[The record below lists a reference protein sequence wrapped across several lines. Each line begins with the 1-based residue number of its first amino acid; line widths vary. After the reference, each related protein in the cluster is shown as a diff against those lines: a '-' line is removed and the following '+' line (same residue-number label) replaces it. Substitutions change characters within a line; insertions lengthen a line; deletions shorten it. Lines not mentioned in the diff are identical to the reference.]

1 MNAPF
6 HQNLELTPEEALR
19 QLELM
24 MSGLARLEE
33 GSNEELTSN
42 KPQPDQ
48 GSMIERLTE
57 DIRDLVLS
65 VLKLDQ
71 ADFSPT
77 MPLMDYGLDSIAAT
91 EIGNLFTSRFNIAI
105 PPTVFFEFQ
114 DLQSFVNYLMENYQ
128 TELKAI
134 YPEVAIEAASPMAA
148 PVAAASVEAET
159 TTAEPSI
166 VEPPKAEPQQQ
177 ANAAVIVPIGRTT
190 KPVEAP
196 QVPLIDG
203 PVSIE
208 NLWEMSEAEPA
219 VVNGAPSA
227 RMQSVRPAAVPRA
240 EIKRIDP
247 HSEVRQP
254 SREFLDAMKSYAD
267 QALVHTISRANKRKL
282 EYATYGEGPPLLM
295 LGGLLMHY
303 SVMWLTNMKALG
315 EHHKLIMFHMPGCGG
330 LDLYEGLNLKT
341 IAEDIADV
349 LDAQGITQPL
359 PVFGCSFGG
368 VMAQAFA
375 TAYPERCSALAMAVS
390 TPFAEGASNFQLLMK
405 ELQVSSRFMELNR
418 GWPMAR
424 LPAYEKV
431 IEGFDFRPQLRKLDI
446 PSLIVA
452 GGKDR
457 YTTPEFSRM
466 MAENLKGSRL
476 VEFPD
481 AGHLLTFS
489 HHEEFN
495 PMLVEFLASVPP
507 REAVIPARKKA
518 SVFLPATQDTLDVTR
533 SYVENGQQGHCVML
547 SEHSA
552 QLALTLNAL
561 CNQNKAE
568 ETTYRSYFVPS
579 LDEAVDAAFRLVR
592 HHERN
597 RNPKSAGRILVVDA
611 SQHWINYFNPLR
623 RSQAEALV
631 PDVQVVADLQ
641 QAKQL
646 LQQHEFVA
654 AALVAGHG
662 TPVTAGEEFIGAL
675 KNSKA
680 LSILV
685 EMNDHDC
692 EPEQWLSRRISQHP
706 DLIVFGEAISGFQAP
721 VGAMLVNQTVNNP
734 WLMTPS
740 EGYVRQPMA
749 SFGLTVKL
757 AFEYLSLQA
766 ADVLTPRQHQTLRQ
780 IAVDQALTYDI
791 HSTYGNVGY
800 AKVAN
805 MHGYDARFSEGYGL
819 RSQISRKGERTR
831 EIIDCLANVGSA
843 PRGLNPQDIVD
854 NVLAVHRPQHD
865 YWQDLAKLLQEKTG
879 LLHTLPASSQTT
891 AIEAALTLAHL
902 AAPERRKALCFS
914 GAAGFSML
922 SANSAMDTVFDLFRK
937 PFQPLYPHTV
947 FIDPASPNAAQE
959 LEKELLSGELAFVWV
974 ETIQVEG
981 NAVRPL
987 PQHLIDLVNR
997 HHAAGGYLV
1006 AVDETQTNLGTGKF
1020 LHSEGLVDS
1029 PDIITLAMGL
1039 TDSLFP
1045 VGAVLAAEHVIQA
1058 ARKTNTSRVRELM
1071 ERSANQL
1078 SAHIAL
1084 NALQQIEAGG
1094 LMLQAEETGAYLKD
1108 ELLKLAGEFPLIR
1121 DVRGEGLILG
1131 VEFNLDGYDAF
1142 VQQSFGYFLWGA
1154 MLRDEEFGVAVVVCP
1169 IHNRNIRVMPPL
1181 TITREEADIIVA
1193 NLRRRMQ
1200 EGVEQILENCAAYAL
1215 ERGDHRLAEF
1225 LSSIARKSHE

>member
-6 HQNLELTPEEALR
+6 LQNLDLTPEEALR

-24 MSGLARLEE
+24 MSGPTGLEE
-33 GSNEELTSN
+33 GLNQELANIT
-42 KPQPDQ
+42 PQKVQ
-48 GSMIERLTE
+48 GSMLERLAE

-77 MPLMDYGLDSIAAT
+77 TPLMDYGLDSIAAT
-91 EIGNLFTSRFNIAI
+91 EIGNLFTSRFNIVI

-114 DLQSFVNYLMENYQ
+114 DLQSFVNYLVDNYQ
-128 TELKAI
+128 AELKTL
-134 YPEVAIEAASPMAA
+134 YPDSPIEAHRSVAEPMAA
-148 PVAAASVEAET
+148 AQVQVQSSVE
-159 TTAEPSI
+159 EPSG
-166 VEPPKAEPQQQ
+166 VELAKTESLPQ
-177 ANAAVIVPIGRTT
+177 ANAAVIVPIGRTN
-190 KPVEAP
+190 KPQEAP
-196 QVPLIDG
+196 PATPAEG
-203 PVSIE
+203 PMSIE

-219 VVNGAPSA
+219 VVNGAPP
-227 RMQSVRPAAVPRA
+227 VRPQSIRPTAVPKA
-240 EIKRIDP
+240 EIKRVERQ
-247 HSEVRQP
+247 SEVRQP
-254 SREFLDAMKSYAD
+254 SREFLDAMKPYAD

-330 LDLYEGLNLKT
+330 LDLYEGLNLRT

-368 VMAQAFA
+368 VMAQAFV
-375 TAYPERCSALAMAVS
+375 TAYPERCSALAVAVS
-390 TPFAEGASNFQLLMK
+390 TPFAEGATNFQLLMK

-431 IEGFDFRPQLRKLDI
+431 IEGFDFSPQLRKLDI

-466 MAENLKGSRL
+466 MAENLKGARL

-495 PMLVEFLASVPP
+495 PMLIEFLASVPT
-507 REAVIPARKKA
+507 REAVIPARKQD
-518 SVFLPATQDTLDVTR
+518 SVFLSATQDTLDVIK

-568 ETTYRSYFVPS
+568 EATYRSYFVPS
-579 LDEAVDAAFRLVR
+579 LDEAVDAAFRLAR

-597 RNPKSAGRILVVDA
+597 RNPKSAGKILVIDG
-611 SQHWINYFNPLR
+611 SPRWTNYFNPLR
-623 RSQAEALV
+623 RNPAETLV
-631 PDVQVVADLQ
+631 PDIEVVADLQ
-641 QAKQL
+641 QAIQL

-654 AALVAGHG
+654 VAFIASHGTSVNMVDEFLAAL
-662 TPVTAGEEFIGAL
+662 ED
-675 KNSKA
+675 SKA

-692 EPEQWLSRRISQHP
+692 DPAQWLSRSISQHP

-721 VGAMLVNQTVNNP
+721 VGAMLVNQVVNNP

-766 ADVLTPRQHQTLRQ
+766 AEVLTPRQHQTLRQ
-780 IAVDQALTYDI
+780 IAVDQTLTYEI

-819 RSQISRKGERTR
+819 RSKVSRKGERAR
-831 EIIDCLANVGSA
+831 EIIDCLGNVGSA

-854 NVLAVHRPQHD
+854 NVLAAHRPQHD
-865 YWQDLAKLLQEKTG
+865 YWQDLAKLLQEETG
-879 LLHTLPASSQTT
+879 MPYTLPTSSQTT
-891 AIEAALTLAHL
+891 ALESALTLAHL
-902 AAPERRKALCFS
+902 AAPKRNKVLCFS

-937 PFQPLYPHTV
+937 PFLPLYPHTV
-947 FIDPASPNAAQE
+947 FIDPASPDAAQA
-959 LEKELLSGELAFVWV
+959 LEKELLGGELAFVWI

-987 PQHLIDLVNR
+987 PQHLIELINKHR
-997 HHAAGGYLV
+997 AAGGYLI
-1006 AVDETQTNLGTGKF
+1006 ALDETQTQLGTGKF
-1020 LHSEGLVDS
+1020 LHSEGLIAS
-1029 PDIITLAMGL
+1029 PDIVTLAMGL
-1039 TDSLFP
+1039 ADSLFP
-1045 VGAVLAAEHVIQA
+1045 IGAVLATEHVIEA
-1058 ARKTNTSRVRELM
+1058 ARQTNATRVRELM

-1084 NALQQIEAGG
+1084 NALQQIEDQG
-1094 LMLQAEETGAYLKD
+1094 LMQQAEATGAYLKG
-1108 ELLKLAGEFPLIR
+1108 ELRKLAEEFPLIR
-1121 DVRGEGLILG
+1121 DVRGEGLVLG
-1131 VEFNLDGYDAF
+1131 VEFNLDGYDGF

-1169 IHNRNIRVMPPL
+1169 IHNRSIRVMPPL
-1181 TITREEADIIVA
+1181 TISHEEADIIVT

-1200 EGVEQILENCAAYAL
+1200 EGVEQILENCAAYAIQ
-1215 ERGDHRLAEF
+1215 RGDHRLAGF
-1225 LSSIARKSHE
+1225 LSSIATKSHG